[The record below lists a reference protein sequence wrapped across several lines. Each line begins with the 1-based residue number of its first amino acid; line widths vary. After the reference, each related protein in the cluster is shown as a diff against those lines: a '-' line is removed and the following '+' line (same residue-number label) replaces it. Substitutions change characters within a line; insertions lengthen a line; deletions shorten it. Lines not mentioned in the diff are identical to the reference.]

1 MKRINSYPKGL
12 DIFQK
17 ISVTLMACLVL
28 ITFVGANL
36 HAVMW
41 QSSSWLVSTVLPAVV
56 VNLTNEEREDVSA
69 PILQRN
75 TTLDKAAQMKAD
87 HMAKNEYFSH
97 YSPDGVSPWY
107 WFDQAGYTY
116 AHAGENLAI
125 HFTDSS
131 EVVKAWMKSPT
142 HRANIVNS
150 NYLEIGVGTAKG
162 TFDGYDTVYVVQ
174 LFGTQPAT
182 VAAQPQLV
190 TTESNDI
197 EPIAE
202 LAQIQDALNDLS
214 QAVED
219 LNEQPVEAIDTSTE
233 EQQVLAES
241 TDVSESEADIFI
253 ALNQATDTLDA
264 QTPDFTE
271 ISQDIET
278 ITQDEF
284 LVAEEPTPQEVLVV
298 ESTIATSSGL
308 AAATVVEPTSSHA
321 GATVISMVTQPN
333 ELLQWVYLLLGMVVM
348 ALLLF
353 SAVFEARKLHY
364 MQVAYSATLMISMG
378 ALWYV
383 HSLLTSGAVII

>member
-17 ISVTLMACLVL
+17 ISVTLMMCLVL

-36 HAVMW
+36 HAIMW

-56 VNLTNEEREDVSA
+56 VNLTNEEREDISA

-107 WFDQAGYTY
+107 WFDQAGYSY

-131 EVVKAWMKSPT
+131 EVVKAWMNSPT

-150 NYLEIGVGTAKG
+150 QYLEIGVGTAKG
-162 TFDGYDTVYVVQ
+162 TFDGYETVYVVQ
-174 LFGTQPAT
+174 LFGTQAVTAVTPSPVE
-182 VAAQPQLV
+182 VAPEVAV
-190 TTESNDI
+190 ETIDTDI
-197 EPIAE
+197 TDIQASIDELSEAVAE
-202 LAQIQDALNDLS
+202 LNNQQF
-214 QAVED
+214 
-219 LNEQPVEAIDTSTE
+219 TE
-233 EQQVLAES
+233 EVNEEDQQQVLAES
-241 TDVSESEADIFI
+241 TEVADEDVVVESTEPNVTEPTTVTREESQP
-253 ALNQATDTLDA
+253 LL
-264 QTPDFTE
+264 FTE
-271 ISQDIET
+271 PEYVVT
-278 ITQDEF
+278 
-284 LVAEEPTPQEVLVV
+284 EEPTPQEVLVV

-308 AAATVVEPTSSHA
+308 TAATVVEQTASHA

-333 ELLQWVYLLLGMVVM
+333 ELLQWVYLVLGMLVM